1 MRDPK
6 FSTALLNPRSIALV
20 GASGDPDKYTARPQ
34 RFLRKHGFRG
44 KIFPINPNRR
54 EVLGERAFPSLA
66 SASGPIDHAFIMVAS
81 DLVSEVVRE
90 CGELKIPVA
99 TIFSDGFAETGE
111 QGLRKQHQVLELA
124 RAGGVRLLGPNCLG
138 LINTHANFFLST
150 NAVLE
155 MDEIARG
162 PLALVSQSGT
172 MLGSLLTRGHARG
185 IGFSKLISVGNEADL
200 AVGEITDLLV
210 DDPDTKV
217 ILLFLETLRD
227 SRRLAQAARR
237 AHAAGKPIVVY
248 KLGRSRVGREL
259 ATSHSGAMAGSDEA
273 ASAFFR
279 CHGMMRVY
287 TLEALLEIAPL
298 VADRKPS
305 RRQRVAVMTT
315 TGGGAA
321 TVVDEL
327 GVMGVQVV
335 PPTDDI
341 IERLRHQNITIHK
354 TPIIDLT
361 MAGTKKEVASAVLN
375 ALIESDH
382 CDIVLSVVGGS
393 AKFHPQQ
400 AVEPIVAA
408 SHEKPLAVFLSPQAD
423 TSLELLCKAGIAG
436 FRTPEACA
444 DAMRAFSCWIPPA
457 SLHAA
462 GDADTATM
470 DKLET
475 LLSRYPAGTL
485 NELDSR
491 DLFEM
496 LGVPQAATQ
505 VIASP
510 DDTVK
515 VCFPVAAKILSPDLP
530 HKTEAGGVMLNI
542 PDQNA
547 LKSAANRMWKDIEK
561 NHPMARLNGLLVQTM
576 ETGLAEAIIGYKHD
590 LQIGPVI
597 MLGVGGRLAEIYH
610 DFVLRLAPVSLAEA
624 RSMIEE
630 VDGLAIIRGY
640 RGLPSG
646 DCAALASAI
655 HAVSLLAFTRGRVL
669 EADLNPVIVK
679 ADGRGVVAVD
689 ALVRLGYPETE
700 PASA

>member
-1 MRDPK
+1 
-6 FSTALLNPRSIALV
+6 
-20 GASGDPDKYTARPQ
+20 
-34 RFLRKHGFRG
+34 
-44 KIFPINPNRR
+44 
-54 EVLGERAFPSLA
+54 
-66 SASGPIDHAFIMVAS
+66 
-81 DLVSEVVRE
+81 
-90 CGELKIPVA
+90 
-99 TIFSDGFAETGE
+99 
-111 QGLRKQHQVLELA
+111 
-124 RAGGVRLLGPNCLG
+124 NCLG

-155 MDEIARG
+155 MDEITRG

-279 CHGMMRVY
+279 CHGMMRVH

-341 IERLRHQNITIHK
+341 IERLRHQNIAIHK

-444 DAMRAFSCWIPPA
+444 DAIRAFSCWIPPA

-462 GDADTATM
+462 SDADTATM

-491 DLFEM
+491 DIFEM
-496 LGVPQAATQ
+496 LGVPQAATH

-630 VDGLAIIRGY
+630 VDGLAIICGY

-679 ADGRGVVAVD
+679 AAGRGVVAVD

-700 PASA
+700 PAIA